1 MERSTKMTITAI
13 VLAMVCSVVM
23 VSSEQDDAE
32 PSSIFAEY
40 GVDEKYGGAV
50 KLTLNE
56 SYGYMLI
63 FDATIT
69 GGDLTRPLT
78 IENKAFDANDPVTS
92 VVLGRELADGD
103 YSIKVKFKTFITD
116 TITAGFK
123 VGGSPEMYKL
133 TVTAKNAEYTVDP
146 DMSEYAAGTDITVKF
161 TPASG
166 LVLKSFTVN
175 GKDASDK
182 LVNDT
187 YVFNILGNTIILA
200 EYSEPAVYCKLSMT
214 VGGANYDVTPRS
226 SEYLSGTDITIT
238 FSPTDGYALDH
249 FTVDGKDS
257 SKELKD
263 NVYTFTITHDT
274 VIDALYTKETPSSG
288 GVDLTIILA
297 VVLVLVVVALIV
309 VVILKRKS
317 A

>member
-13 VLAMVCSVVM
+13 VLAMVCTVVM
-23 VSSEQDDAE
+23 VSSEQDDAD
-32 PSSIFAEY
+32 PASIFAEY
-40 GVDEKYGGAV
+40 GVDEKYGGSV

-56 SYGYMLI
+56 SYGFMLI

-78 IENKAFDANDPVTS
+78 IENKAFDVNDPVTS

-133 TVTAKNAEYTVDP
+133 TVTAKNAGYTVDP

-161 TPASG
+161 TPVSG

-187 YVFNILGNTIILA
+187 YAFSISSNTIISA
-200 EYSEPAVYCKLSMT
+200 EYSELAVYCKLSLT

-238 FSPTDGYALDH
+238 FSPTDGYVLDH
-249 FTVDGKDS
+249 FKVDGKDS

-263 NVYTFTITHDT
+263 NMYTFTITHDT
-274 VIDALYTKETPSSG
+274 VIDALYTKETPSSS
-288 GVDLTIILA
+288 GVDLTIIL
-297 VVLVLVVVALIV
+297 VIVLVIVVAALIV

>member
-1 MERSTKMTITAI
+1 MERTKKTMIAVIALMILSAI
-13 VLAMVCSVVM
+13 VMI
-23 VSSEQDDAE
+23 SSDQNDAD
-32 PSSIFAEY
+32 PTSMSAEY

-50 KLTLNE
+50 KLTINE

-133 TVTAKNAEYTVDP
+133 TVTSKNAEYTVDP
-146 DMSEYAAGTDITVKF
+146 EMSEYAAGTDITVKF

-187 YVFNILGNTIILA
+187 YAFSISSNTIISA

-249 FTVDGKDS
+249 FKVDGKDS

-263 NVYTFTITHDT
+263 NMYMFTITHDT

-297 VVLVLVVVALIV
+297 IVLVLVVAALIV
-309 VVILKRKS
+309 VVILRRKS

>member
-13 VLAMVCSVVM
+13 VLAMVCTVVM
-23 VSSEQDDAE
+23 VSSEQDDAD
-32 PSSIFAEY
+32 PTSMSAEY
-40 GVDEKYGGAV
+40 GVDERYGGAV

-56 SYGYMLI
+56 AYGYMLI

-133 TVTAKNAEYTVDP
+133 TVTSKNAGYTVDP
-146 DMSEYAAGTDITVKF
+146 SMSEYVAGTRITVKF

-166 LVLKSFTVN
+166 MELGSFTVN
-175 GKDASDK
+175 GKDTSDK

-187 YVFNILGNTIILA
+187 YAFSISSNTIISA

-274 VIDALYTKETPSSG
+274 VIDALYMKETPSSG

-297 VVLVLVVVALIV
+297 VVLVLVVAALIV
-309 VVILKRKS
+309 VVILKRKP